1 MLQDEENERTSK
13 FQASVDIRG
22 EISVKESTFGGHHQV
37 AHGEVRAFTH
47 FINNEL
53 KDDVDLK
60 KHLPMNLEN
69 DELYDSVQ
77 DGLILCKLVNKCKP
91 GTISEKAI
99 NKTKLDVIFRQR
111 ENVQLA
117 IISAASIG
125 CHVISITP
133 ITISQRKEHIILGL
147 IWQLLKKIAFSQV
160 NLKEHPDLAGLL
172 RPGETIEDLMN
183 LSPEELLKRWVN
195 YHLDNDEKYSGKGID
210 NFGNDLKDSQAYIS
224 LLNQIQPGDLSPKF
238 NHNAQGIPG
247 DKERAQAVHDMAKRL
262 DCGDFITADD
272 IVEGNERVNLLFTA
286 TLFNNFP
293 ALDKVEVP
301 EEVNEIDVDTPEERT
316 FKNWM
321 NSLEVDPYVNNLYS
335 QLRDGGIILQLEDKI
350 RPGIV
355 NWKRVNPISSFKKL
369 GGLMRKIE
377 NCNYAVENAKQ
388 LKCTVVNIQG
398 SDLSDGNKKLT
409 LAVVWQLMRAYTLK
423 VLDAAGINDTKTSKE
438 ADDLIIGWCNRKLQS
453 AGSDRKFHSFSD
465 RSLSD
470 SVTICHLINAIQP
483 NGADLNN
490 LGKNELENA
499 RYALSCARRI
509 GARVYALPEDIVG
522 LNRKMVMTVFACLMG
537 CGMDTGVAS
546 AGDQNES
553 THRID

>member
-1 MLQDEENERTSK
+1 MYNSVYDDKLADQLASLNIEPHIKEDAIHAFVKIDTDQTGHIPTARLVDLFREANFSIARYQLNEFLEKHKKRTDGGLTPEEFAQMLQDEENERTSK

-77 DGLILCKLVNKCKP
+77 DGVILCKLVNKCKP

-238 NHNAQGIPG
+238 NHNAQGIPN

-262 DCGDFITADD
+262 
-272 IVEGNERVNLLFTA
+272 
-286 TLFNNFP
+286 
-293 ALDKVEVP
+293 
-301 EEVNEIDVDTPEERT
+301 
-316 FKNWM
+316 
-321 NSLEVDPYVNNLYS
+321 
-335 QLRDGGIILQLEDKI
+335 
-350 RPGIV
+350 
-355 NWKRVNPISSFKKL
+355 
-369 GGLMRKIE
+369 
-377 NCNYAVENAKQ
+377 
-388 LKCTVVNIQG
+388 
-398 SDLSDGNKKLT
+398 
-409 LAVVWQLMRAYTLK
+409 
-423 VLDAAGINDTKTSKE
+423 
-438 ADDLIIGWCNRKLQS
+438 
-453 AGSDRKFHSFSD
+453 
-465 RSLSD
+465 
-470 SVTICHLINAIQP
+470 
-483 NGADLNN
+483 
-490 LGKNELENA
+490 
-499 RYALSCARRI
+499 
-509 GARVYALPEDIVG
+509 
-522 LNRKMVMTVFACLMG
+522 G
-537 CGMDTGVAS
+537 CGK
-546 AGDQNES
+546 
-553 THRID
+553 